1 MMNNKGKTIG
11 YIVLIILDVLL
22 VFCYSLAVQFGW
34 NQILTTIVSVN
45 TISFAQSFGL
55 ILVSDLL
62 FKGLARTNTNTNT
75 NKDKKEDYLEQQFE
89 YTITQYLNLGFVYGL
104 MWVVTFF
111 I

>member
-1 MMNNKGKTIG
+1 MNNNGKTIG
-11 YIVLIILDVLL
+11 YNVLIILDVLL

-55 ILVSDLL
+55 ILVLDLL
-62 FKGLARTNTNTNT
+62 FKGLARTNT
-75 NKDKKEDYLEQQFE
+75 NKDKKEDYLEQQFQ

-104 MWVVTFF
+104 MWIVTLFL
-111 I
+111 

>member
-1 MMNNKGKTIG
+1 MMNNNGKTIG

-62 FKGLARTNTNTNT
+62 FKGLARTNTNTN
-75 NKDKKEDYLEQQFE
+75 KDKKEDYLEQQFE

-104 MWVVTFF
+104 MWVVTLFL
-111 I
+111 

>member
-1 MMNNKGKTIG
+1 MNNKGKTIG

-34 NQILTTIVSVN
+34 NQILTTIISVN
-45 TISFAQSFGL
+45 TISLAQSFGL

-62 FKGLARTNTNTNT
+62 FKGLARTNTS
-75 NKDKKEDYLEQQFE
+75 KDKKEDYLEQQFQ
-89 YTITQYLNLGFVYGL
+89 YTITQYVNLGFVYGL
-104 MWVVTFF
+104 MWAVTFF

>member
-1 MMNNKGKTIG
+1 MNNKGKTIG
-11 YIVLIILDVLL
+11 YIVLTILQLLL
-22 VFCYSLAVQFGW
+22 VLCYVLTVQFGW
-34 NQILTTIVSVN
+34 NQILTTIISVN

-62 FKGLARTNTNTNT
+62 FKGLARTNTN
-75 NKDKKEDYLEQQFE
+75 KDKNKENYLEQQFE

-104 MWVVTFF
+104 MWTVTFF

>member
-1 MMNNKGKTIG
+1 MNNNGKTIG

-62 FKGLARTNTNTNT
+62 FKGLARTNTN
-75 NKDKKEDYLEQQFE
+75 KDKKEDYLEQQFQ

-104 MWVVTFF
+104 MWIVTLFL
-111 I
+111 

>member
-1 MMNNKGKTIG
+1 MMNNSGKIIG

-62 FKGLARTNTNTNT
+62 FKGLARTNTN
-75 NKDKKEDYLEQQFE
+75 KDKKEDYLEQQFQ
-89 YTITQYLNLGFVYGL
+89 YTITQYVNLGFVYGL

>member
-1 MMNNKGKTIG
+1 MMNNTGKTIG

-34 NQILTTIVSVN
+34 NQILTTIVSVS

-62 FKGLARTNTNTNT
+62 FKGLARTNTN
-75 NKDKKEDYLEQQFE
+75 KDKKEDYLEQQFQ
-89 YTITQYLNLGFVYGL
+89 YTITQYVNLGFVYGL
-104 MWVVTFF
+104 MWIVTLFL
-111 I
+111 

>member
-1 MMNNKGKTIG
+1 MNNKGKAIG

-34 NQILTTIVSVN
+34 NQILTTIISVN

-62 FKGLARTNTNTNT
+62 FKGLARTNTS
-75 NKDKKEDYLEQQFE
+75 KDKKEDYLEQQFQ

-104 MWVVTFF
+104 MWIVTLFL
-111 I
+111 

>member
-1 MMNNKGKTIG
+1 MMNNNGKTIG

-62 FKGLARTNTNTNT
+62 FKGLARTNTNTN
-75 NKDKKEDYLEQQFE
+75 KDKKEDYLEQQFQ

-104 MWVVTFF
+104 MWVVTLFL
-111 I
+111 

>member
-1 MMNNKGKTIG
+1 MMNNSGKIIG

-62 FKGLARTNTNTNT
+62 FKGLARTNTN
-75 NKDKKEDYLEQQFE
+75 KDKKEDYLEQHFQ
-89 YTITQYLNLGFVYGL
+89 YTITQYVNLGFVYGL
-104 MWVVTFF
+104 MWIVTLFL
-111 I
+111 

>member
-1 MMNNKGKTIG
+1 MMNNSGKIIG

-62 FKGLARTNTNTNT
+62 FKGLARTNTN
-75 NKDKKEDYLEQQFE
+75 KDKKEDYLEQQFQ
-89 YTITQYLNLGFVYGL
+89 YTITQYVNLGFVYGL
-104 MWVVTFF
+104 MWIVTFF

>member
-62 FKGLARTNTNTNT
+62 FKGLARTNTS
-75 NKDKKEDYLEQQFE
+75 KDKKEDYLEQQFQ

-104 MWVVTFF
+104 MWIVTLFL
-111 I
+111 